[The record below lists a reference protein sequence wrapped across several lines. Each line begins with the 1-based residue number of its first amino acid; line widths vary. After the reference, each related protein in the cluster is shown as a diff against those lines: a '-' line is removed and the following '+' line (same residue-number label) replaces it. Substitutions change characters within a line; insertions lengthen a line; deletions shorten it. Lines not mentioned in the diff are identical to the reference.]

1 MQATNPI
8 EIDGK
13 EYPLYSLNLAINGKY
28 LADGTGT
35 PDASIAARFIP
46 TRIDGDEVE
55 QAQEH
60 SINIALGSL
69 SGSDDPTLTAV
80 DEISAALQKFILSKG
95 L

>member
-1 MQATNPI
+1 MKATNPI
-8 EIDGK
+8 VIGEKSFD
-13 EYPLYSLNLAINGKY
+13 LFSLNLAINGKY
-28 LADGTGT
+28 NASGT

-46 TRIDGDEVE
+46 TRLVENGEPE

-80 DEISAALQKFILSKG
+80 AEISAAIQKFIISKG

>member
-8 EIDGK
+8 KIDGK
-13 EYPLYSLNLAINGKY
+13 EYDKFSLNLAINGKY
-28 LADGTGT
+28 NADGTS
-35 PDASIAARFIP
+35 DASIAARFIP
-46 TRIDGDEVE
+46 TRLVEDGEPE

-69 SGSDDPTLTAV
+69 SGSDEPTLTTVA
-80 DEISAALQKFILSKG
+80 EISAALQKFILSKG

>member
-1 MQATNPI
+1 MNATNPI

-13 EYPLYSLNLAINGKY
+13 SYGRYSLNLAINGKY
-28 LADGTGT
+28 MPDGSS
-35 PDASIAARFIP
+35 DASIAARFIP
-46 TRIDGDEVE
+46 TRIEGDEVE

-69 SGSDDPTLTAV
+69 SGSDEPTLTAV
-80 DEISAALQKFILSKG
+80 AEISAAIQKFILSKG